1 MLDSSRVA
9 RGKTLLS
16 SLHVPL
22 QVWLCA
28 PVLLDSAPR
37 VGAMADVKT
46 LPDGLRGTCTFT
58 IDGHAHDT
66 MEAVRGLFED
76 LGDVT
81 KSRPYSMTVHVWAGE
96 ADVVVKARAYRDSGG
111 VYLDV
116 CRRRGDVIL
125 FMRVFRVLEKALARS
140 SAFAACPVHSPPE
153 TVKPSRR
160 GGPCQACVSAAW
172 AAGSCTSAT
181 DLPGHVQEAV
191 AQRPCRESQVG

>member
-1 MLDSSRVA
+1 MCRCKSGSAHPCSWIVRPRQEPWPTSRLSRTGSGARAPSRSTVKRMTRWSLCA
-9 RGKTLLS
+9 RGFFEGL
-16 SLHVPL
+16 
-22 QVWLCA
+22 
-28 PVLLDSAPR
+28 
-37 VGAMADVKT
+37 GA
-46 LPDGLRGTCTFT
+46 
-58 IDGHAHDT
+58 
-66 MEAVRGLFED
+66 
-76 LGDVT
+76 VT
-81 KSRPYSMTVHVWAGE
+81 KSRPYSVTVQVWAGE
-96 ADVVVKARAYRDSGG
+96 ADVVVKARAYRDSDG

-153 TVKPSRR
+153 TAKPSRR
-160 GGPCQACVSAAW
+160 GGPCQACVSATC

>member
-1 MLDSSRVA
+1 MGGGGNSAVV
-9 RGKTLLS
+9 

-37 VGAMADVKT
+37 AGAMADVKS
-46 LPDGLRGTCTFT
+46 LPDGLRGTCTFP
-58 IDGHAHDT
+58 IDGQAHDT
-66 MEAVRGLFED
+66 MESVRGFFEG
-76 LGDVT
+76 LGAVT
-81 KSRPYSMTVHVWAGE
+81 KSRPYSVTVQVWAGE
-96 ADVVVKARAYRDSGG
+96 ADVVVKARAYRDSDG